1 MINISIIIR
10 TLNES
15 IYLPILLDRLSRD
28 HLALQSEV
36 IVVDSGSTDL
46 TPQIARNHGARV
58 LNIKRDEFSFG
69 RSLNIGCAEAR
80 GEILVFISGHC
91 VPASAEWLS
100 LLTAP
105 LLNGTAAYSYGRQIG
120 GPKTLFS
127 EHLVF
132 NKYFPPSREEAQ
144 DGCFCSNAN
153 AALLKSCWKHNRF
166 REDLTGLEDMELAKR
181 ILTGGGEVH
190 YLPEAVVYHYHHETW
205 QQIKRRYEREA
216 LALRHILPEIHV
228 NLMDSIG
235 FFFAGVFGDAR
246 KALSQRRL
254 LRVTREIL
262 TFRFL
267 QYYGAW
273 RGYQSHMRWSRTLR
287 ERYFYPSSTKN
298 NTFLGLE

>member
-1 MINISIIIR
+1 M
-10 TLNES
+10 
-15 IYLPILLDRLSRD
+15 
-28 HLALQSEV
+28 AVQSEV
-36 IVVDSGSTDL
+36 IIVDSGSTDV
-46 TPQIARNHGARV
+46 TPQIAKKHGAKV
-58 LNIKRDEFSFG
+58 LTIKRDEFSFG

-105 LLNGTAAYSYGRQIG
+105 LLKGTAAYSYGRQIG
-120 GPKTLFS
+120 GPKTRFS

-132 NKYFPPSREEAQ
+132 HKYFPPSREEAQ

-153 AALLKSCWKHNRF
+153 AALLQSCWKDNGF

-181 ILTGGGEVH
+181 ILTGGGAVH
-190 YLPEAVVYHYHHETW
+190 YLPEAVVYHYHHETS

-216 LALRHILPEIHV
+216 LALRHIIPEIHV
-228 NLMDSIG
+228 SLMDSIG
-235 FFFAGVFGDAR
+235 FFIAGVFGDAR
-246 KALSQRRL
+246 TALSQRRL
-254 LRVTREIL
+254 LHVASEIV

-287 ERYFYPSSTKN
+287 ERYFYPSTTRSN
-298 NTFLGLE
+298 AFPELQENER